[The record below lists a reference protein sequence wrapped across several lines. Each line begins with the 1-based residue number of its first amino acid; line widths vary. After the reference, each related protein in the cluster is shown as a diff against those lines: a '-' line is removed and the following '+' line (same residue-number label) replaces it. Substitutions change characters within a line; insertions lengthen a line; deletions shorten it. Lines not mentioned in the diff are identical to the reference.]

1 MSVKLGEQLRELRLL
16 RTYYTQNQVAELLS
30 IDRSSYTRYEMG
42 TTEPTI
48 STILM
53 LSEIYGVSCDEL
65 INPDYYRNT
74 VERDF
79 MMMETMTKSERQVMD
94 LLWSSDRPLSCSE
107 IVELSEDK
115 TWKDSYVHSL
125 IKSLTKKG
133 IVEIASFELVSRS
146 YARKFAPKISYHE
159 YVLLSGF
166 TQNELTDV
174 KKMSAFIR
182 TIMEHTDTEKMRA
195 SIREIIS

>member
-1 MSVKLGEQLRELRLL
+1 L
-16 RTYYTQNQVAELLS
+16 RTYYTQAQVAELLS

-42 TTEPTI
+42 TTEPPI
-48 STILM
+48 STL
-53 LSEIYGVSCDEL
+53 LKLCEIYGISCDEL

-74 VERDF
+74 VEGDF
-79 MMMETMTKSERQVMD
+79 MMMETMTKSERQVME
-94 LLWSSDRPLSCSE
+94 LLWSSDRPLSCSD

-125 IKSLTKKG
+125 IKSLMKKG

>member
-1 MSVKLGEQLRELRLL
+1 MSVGLGDNLRELREFTTELS
-16 RTYYTQNQVAELLS
+16 QAQVAKLLHMDCSTYTNYEL
-30 IDRSSYTRYEMG
+30 G
-42 TTEPTI
+42 KTEPPI
-48 STILM
+48 STILK
-53 LSEIYGVSCDEL
+53 LCEIFDVSCDEL
-65 INPDYYRNT
+65 INPDFYRNKKGKGLA
-74 VERDF
+74 
-79 MMMETMTKSERQVMD
+79 MMETMTKSEKQVME

-125 IKSLTKKG
+125 IKSLMKKG

-166 TQNELTDV
+166 SEKELRNPETMTDFIQSILKYADNKKLNESVKRILT
-174 KKMSAFIR
+174 
-182 TIMEHTDTEKMRA
+182 
-195 SIREIIS
+195 